1 MNSFVKYC
9 VGIFVCS
16 LFFIIT
22 IALIPNNITFADELK
37 KGTINCDLLNSREI
51 PDQNSTVMFKL
62 AQDANVNV
70 IGSYQEWVKITY
82 KEYIGWTKKE
92 YVNIDDTVV
101 EIPKAQPK
109 KAYINAS
116 DVNLRNTADAT
127 ASIYEKLSLNQEIV
141 IYEELNGWTKCK
153 EGETIGWVR
162 TEFVT
167 QGKPT
172 ITTNYTQTKIGYI
185 VGSNI
190 NVRKL
195 PDIAS
200 ESITRLANN
209 KKVNVI
215 AASGDWYNIQ
225 SGDVKGWVHK
235 DFLKVITQKEQDTLT
250 ARKTE
255 QERTTVATES
265 VTQSAE
271 IITPSVNNTSTTSDQ
286 VIEYAKKFLGTRYV
300 YGGSSPSG
308 FDCSGFVCYVYKNFG
323 ISVNRSSASMASNG
337 VYVAKSNLKSGDLVF
352 FDTNMQGI
360 ISHVGIYIGNGQFIQ
375 SASGS
380 AMKVIISSLSEANY
394 SRQYVTARRVLN

>member
-1 MNSFVKYC
+1 
-9 VGIFVCS
+9 
-16 LFFIIT
+16 
-22 IALIPNNITFADELK
+22 
-37 KGTINCDLLNSREI
+37 
-51 PDQNSTVMFKL
+51 
-62 AQDANVNV
+62 
-70 IGSYQEWVKITY
+70 
-82 KEYIGWTKKE
+82 
-92 YVNIDDTVV
+92 
-101 EIPKAQPK
+101 
-109 KAYINAS
+109 
-116 DVNLRNTADAT
+116 
-127 ASIYEKLSLNQEIV
+127 
-141 IYEELNGWTKCK
+141 
-153 EGETIGWVR
+153 
-162 TEFVT
+162 
-167 QGKPT
+167 
-172 ITTNYTQTKIGYI
+172 
-185 VGSNI
+185 
-190 NVRKL
+190 VRKL

-235 DFLKVITQKEQDTLT
+235 DFLKVITQKEQDALT

-255 QERTTVATES
+255 QERTTIATES

-394 SRQYVTARRVLN
+394 SRQYVTARKVLN

>member
-1 MNSFVKYC
+1 MN
-9 VGIFVCS
+9 G
-16 LFFIIT
+16 
-22 IALIPNNITFADELK
+22 
-37 KGTINCDLLNSREI
+37 
-51 PDQNSTVMFKL
+51 
-62 AQDANVNV
+62 
-70 IGSYQEWVKITY
+70 
-82 KEYIGWTKKE
+82 
-92 YVNIDDTVV
+92 
-101 EIPKAQPK
+101 
-109 KAYINAS
+109 
-116 DVNLRNTADAT
+116 RN
-127 ASIYEKLSLNQEIV
+127 
-141 IYEELNGWTKCK
+141 
-153 EGETIGWVR
+153 
-162 TEFVT
+162 
-167 QGKPT
+167 
-172 ITTNYTQTKIGYI
+172 
-185 VGSNI
+185 
-190 NVRKL
+190 L

-200 ESITRLANN
+200 ESITRLANK

-235 DFLKVITQKEQDTLT
+235 DFLKVITQKEQDALT

-271 IITPSVNNTSTTSDQ
+271 IIAPSVNNTSTTSDQ